1 MCTPRLLDLHATSLP
16 HGFAGVSR
24 VFHTRF
30 AQIRANSRL
39 FREFHALYFARS
51 APVSRLFRATSHLL
65 QLRPFLVDK
74 RFVEGQDGVPR
85 VSNLQNLEISRWQSF
100 LWGCGGNSRAQ
111 NATARR
117 YEDIRAAI
125 RGLRSQF
132 RASFAPVSRQFRASF
147 ALVSRVSRSVI
158 RLFRAC
164 FAQFRIR
171 ESVW

>member
-1 MCTPRLLDLHATSLP
+1 MILCPRHDSGIRTAARHPIGLNRSMRRPTRDQSTTRIR
-16 HGFAGVSR
+16 GCFASVS
-24 VFHTRF
+24 H
-30 AQIRANSRL
+30 QIRANSRK
-39 FREFHALYFARS
+39 F
-51 APVSRLFRATSHLL
+51 APVSRVSRAVFRKIRASFALFRATSHLL

-117 YEDIRAAI
+117 YEDIRAAV

-132 RASFAPVSRQFRASF
+132 RASFA
-147 ALVSRVSRSVI
+147 LVSR
-158 RLFRAC
+158 
-164 FAQFRIR
+164 
-171 ESVW
+171 

>member
-1 MCTPRLLDLHATSLP
+1 MCAYVQAYTRPVYHTD
-16 HGFAGVSR
+16 SR
-24 VFHTRF
+24 VFRECFTPDSRTF
-30 AQIRANSRL
+30 AQIRAC
-39 FREFHALYFARS
+39 FASFTRCIS
-51 APVSRLFRATSHLL
+51 QDSRLFRAVSRTLASHLL

-85 VSNLQNLEISRWQSF
+85 VSTLQNLEISRWQSF

-147 ALVSRVSRSVI
+147 APVSR
-158 RLFRAC
+158 
-164 FAQFRIR
+164 
-171 ESVW
+171 